1 MAGYRS
7 PREEKTM
14 RILMVATWAL
24 AASVGVALAQTNPL
38 PPPSPS
44 AAPPIV
50 PAAPAATP
58 PVVPPVAATPAKPKS
73 AAEVAREAKAAA
85 EHTIA
90 ECMQLWDKGTHM
102 SKQAW
107 ASTCKR
113 IQTRLEN
120 LKVENLDVMGTG
132 VRKKSGAGGPQGKIN
147 SSSRVN

>member
-7 PREEKTM
+7 PREEKSM
-14 RILMVATWAL
+14 RILMVASWAL
-24 AASVGVALAQTNPL
+24 VASVGAALAQTNPL

-50 PAAPAATP
+50 PAAP
-58 PVVPPVAATPAKPKS
+58 PVAATPAKPKS

-85 EHTIA
+85 LHTIA
-90 ECMQLWDKGTHM
+90 ECMGLWDKGTHM
-102 SKQAW
+102 SKQEW

-132 VRKKSGAGGPQGKIN
+132 VRKKSGRRAAG
-147 SSSRVN
+147 